1 MGRSALGLILIAVCL
16 LGGAVG
22 CTQSCPTALL
32 EGRLVE
38 QDLGLVV
45 VSDAGVVEAGNWAAA
60 QDHVQAQGGVLFLVD
75 ELGAVKAR
83 EGDFVR
89 LGGGERDGRWI
100 VCGMFEVGR
109 PSGSIS
115 P

>member
-1 MGRSALGLILIAVCL
+1 MVRSAVGVILIAVSL
-16 LGGAVG
+16 LGGAAG

-32 EGRLVE
+32 EGVLVE

-45 VSDAGVVEAGNWAAA
+45 IRDDGVVEMVNWAAS
-60 QDHVQAQGGVLFLVD
+60 QDRVQDEAGVLFVVD

-109 PSGSIS
+109 VPAS
-115 P
+115 